1 MTIALERPT
10 KKSRSAQMKNFNHFH
25 QSDIGIRFDF

>member
-10 KKSRSAQMKNFNHFH
+10 KKSQSAQIREQLGYPIIVQQY
-25 QSDIGIRFDF
+25 QS